1 MATLAELRAQIDE
14 TIDGSADTD
23 TYRRE
28 QNRFINNAYKE
39 LFADKSWNFA
49 QKEARITA
57 HADVT
62 SAVGVVTNGSKNVT
76 TGSAFFLTWMAGQ
89 VIELPD
95 GLEYEIASYIS
106 TTSVY
111 LTTDYAGTTTNPA
124 SITVKQR
131 YIDLPED
138 CVSVMQL
145 GYRPL
150 NSSSTPSQSAYVPV
164 QRVEDEWYALSLDST
179 GTPTSW
185 IPYDDF
191 HVTSPVLAPVSVSS
205 TAGGPPYWTAGAYDF
220 VLTYKYAGRYS
231 APSDK
236 FSVTAPGGTIL
247 QASLSNNSTG
257 LGSGYKLALWCK
269 PSGYEGYRLIYDD
282 IVETGG
288 TVSLATPPTS
298 SWVIS
303 SRRMYETDGHIQ
315 RIRLYPRQDTD
326 TELTVRYNFRP
337 ISLVEDN
344 DSPQFPSS
352 HHSYLAY
359 AALHDICMKM
369 DAPSYAKTAAQKA
382 QAKLDNMCQRFLAV
396 ESRRWVKQDMNS
408 GRNYRTGPMGP
419 VIRLP

>member
-1 MATLAELRAQIDE
+1 MRLTDLRAMISNIVDY
-14 TIDGSADTD
+14 DPDTD
-23 TYRRE
+23 AYRVE
-28 QNRFINNAYKE
+28 INRLINNAYME

-111 LTTDYAGTTTNPA
+111 LTTEYAGTTTNPA

-150 NSSSTPSQSAYVPV
+150 NSSTTPTQSAFVPV
-164 QRVEDEWYALSLDST
+164 QRAEDEWYALPLDST
-179 GTPTSW
+179 GTPTAW
-185 IPYDDF
+185 VPYDDF
-191 HVTSPVLAPVSVSS
+191 HVTSPVLAPASIAS
-205 TAGGPPYWTAGAYDF
+205 TAGGPPYWTAGTYEF

-231 APSDK
+231 APSPAL
-236 FSVTAPGGTIL
+236 SVSAPGGTIL
-247 QASLSNNSTG
+247 QATLSNNSTG
-257 LGSGYKLALWCK
+257 LGSGYKLALWCR

-288 TVSLATPPTS
+288 VYALQSPPTS
-298 SWVIS
+298 AWVIN
-303 SRRMYETDGHIQ
+303 SRRLYETDGHVQ
-315 RIRLYPRQDTD
+315 RVRLYPRQGTD
-326 TELTVRYNFRP
+326 TEVTLRYTFRP

-344 DSPQFPSS
+344 DTPQFPSS
-352 HHSYLAY
+352 HHAYLGY
-359 AALHDICMKM
+359 VALHDICMKM
-369 DAPSYAKTAAQKA
+369 DQTSYAKTYAMKA
-382 QAKLDNMCQRFLAV
+382 QAELEKMTQRFLGV
-396 ESRRWVKQDMNS
+396 ESRRWVKQNMS
-408 GRNYRTGPMGP
+408 AGRGFRDWWIGPATHTP
-419 VIRLP
+419 